1 MNTDGAP
8 RQAVRPSLQA
18 HGTSGQ
24 AHGTPAP
31 ETGRDTTA
39 LEAAYARALYAYPG
53 SWRREQG
60 AEMIGVLLDVA
71 RSEHRTHPTPA
82 ELINLV
88 GNGLAARAL
97 ALLGA
102 VGRTRRNG
110 IAFTATV
117 LATYLALALTLL
129 GEWGP
134 WVRPGTLRWRPTGE
148 GFGESLLPLGPFT
161 TAAAVVYLALI
172 AGFLA
177 TLAGRR
183 ALRRTLYLSTAAAA
197 PLVSLAGT
205 WMEVL
210 APPLVPMLGVSALAL
225 LALAG
230 NPATTTSGRLLLAVV
245 TAGVSWGGVMLA
257 VSRLPGGAA
266 LFFYDADSLIAVDAR
281 SLTLAAVFLML
292 LAGMLLA
299 SGRRALPWT
308 VGLAVAAVPL
318 LVRLW
323 SGGLLDGG
331 LLDGAVLDGALTGSG
346 LPADAGWGGG
356 FLLLAP
362 VAAAALTAVGLRL
375 GSIGSRRR
383 QGLPRTT

>member
-1 MNTDGAP
+1 MNTGGAH
-8 RQAVRPSLQA
+8 RQAVHA
-18 HGTSGQ
+18 SGQ
-24 AHGTPAP
+24 AHGTSAP

-39 LEAAYARALYAYPG
+39 LEAVYARALYAYPG

-60 AEMIGVLLDVA
+60 AELMSVLLDVA
-71 RSEHRTHPTPA
+71 RSERRTQPTPA

-88 GNGLAARAL
+88 GHGLAARAL
-97 ALLGA
+97 AMLGA

-110 IAFTATV
+110 IAFTATA
-117 LATYLALALTLL
+117 LSTYLALTLTLL

-183 ALRRTLYLSTAAAA
+183 GLRRTLYLSAAAAA
-197 PLVSLAGT
+197 PLVSLAGA

-210 APPLVPMLGVSALAL
+210 APPLIPMLGVSALAL

-230 NPATTTSGRLLLAVV
+230 NPAATTSGRLLLAAA
-245 TAGVSWGGVMLA
+245 TAGVSWGGVTLA
-257 VSRLPGGAA
+257 VSRLPGNAA
-266 LFFYDADSLIAVDAR
+266 LFFYDADSLVAVDAR
-281 SLTLAAVFLML
+281 SLTLAPVFLML
-292 LAGMLLA
+292 VAGMLLA

-308 VGLAVAAVPL
+308 AGLAVAAVPL

-323 SGGLLDGG
+323 SGDLLNGGLLDGG
-331 LLDGAVLDGALTGSG
+331 LTGSALPAAAGWDGAFLILAL
-346 LPADAGWGGG
+346 
-356 FLLLAP
+356 
-362 VAAAALTAVGLRL
+362 LTAVLTAAGLRF
-375 GSIGSRRR
+375 GRSGSRRR
-383 QGLPRTT
+383 QGLSRTG